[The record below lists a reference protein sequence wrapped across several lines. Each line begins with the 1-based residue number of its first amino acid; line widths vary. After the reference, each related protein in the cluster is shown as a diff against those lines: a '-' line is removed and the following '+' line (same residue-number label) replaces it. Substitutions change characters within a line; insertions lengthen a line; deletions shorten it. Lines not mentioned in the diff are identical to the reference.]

1 MKPYYQDKYAT
12 IYHGD
17 CLELLPEIPKVD
29 LVLTDPPYGITS
41 LKWDKRVD
49 GWLKLLNSDCLWCF
63 GSMRFFL
70 NCRFVEFV
78 GWKYAQEIIWEKHNG
93 SIFHAD
99 RFRRVHEFIVQF
111 YRGDWEKI
119 YKKIVF
125 TKDATA
131 RTVRRK
137 KRPAHSGNINDSSY
151 QSFDGGPRI
160 MRSVIY
166 SKSCHGYADHPTQ
179 KPVSIIIPI
188 VEYSCPESGV
198 VLDPFM
204 GSGTTLVAAKQ
215 LNRQAIGIELKEKY
229 CEIAAKRLSQEV
241 LDLCHP

>member
-12 IYHGD
+12 IYLGD
-17 CLELLPEIPKVD
+17 CLELLPEMPKVD
-29 LVLTDPPYGITS
+29 LVFTDPPYGVTS

-49 GWLKLLNSDCLWCF
+49 GWLELLSSDCLWCF
-63 GSMRFFL
+63 GSMSFFM
-70 NCRFVEFV
+70 NQPFVD
-78 GWKYAQEIIWEKHNG
+78 WKYAQEIVWEKHNG

-99 RFRRVHEFIVQF
+99 RFRRVHEFIMQF
-111 YRGDWEKI
+111 YRGDWGDI
-119 YKKIVF
+119 YKKTVF

-137 KRPAHSGNINDSSY
+137 KRPAHSGNINASSY
-151 QSFDGGPRI
+151 ESFDGGPKI

-166 SKSCHGYADHPTQ
+166 SRSCHGYADHPTQ
-179 KPVSIIIPI
+179 KPISLILPI
-188 VEYSCPESGV
+188 VEYSCPKNGSI
-198 VLDPFM
+198 LDPFM

-215 LNRQAIGIELKEKY
+215 LNRKAIGIEIEEKY

-241 LDLCHP
+241 LDLG